1 MKWHCS
7 KDCWLMRTFPL
18 KLLIWF
24 IMSFNWTMGFRISM
38 VTGTWFSLYFE
49 GWLEVVLDR
58 RLIQDDWRGLS
69 QGVKDNV
76 LTRSQFVILFERK
89 HPPQKQVCNLLYLYQ
104 VHIETDQWYFIMKL
118 QTLLC
123 KIFVMSVFIAT

>member
-1 MKWHCS
+1 MQILASFWH
-7 KDCWLMRTFPL
+7 
-18 KLLIWF
+18 
-24 IMSFNWTMGFRISM
+24 
-38 VTGTWFSLYFE
+38 SLYFE